1 MNLQQLI
8 SIVKLQSKS
17 IFKKKMIFITS
28 CFGFGLSFLTSTTAM
43 HRPFLS
49 TITSTQ
55 VENQN
60 DELSKKNIQRFAT
73 TIALIHRYYIKN
85 VNNDQ
90 LFDSAISGM
99 LTSLDPHSSYLD
111 SDDLK
116 ELKTIVSGEF
126 VGVGIKLI
134 LSKEGLLEVISP
146 LDNSPAARSGIK
158 SNDFIVKING
168 QLVQN
173 MSLSKA
179 VSMIKGK
186 RGTSVKLTVL
196 RKSSDKPLIFTITRQ
211 PIHLISV
218 KSKML
223 EPGYG
228 YVRITFFQAPV
239 ISQLRKEIYK
249 LKTKSNG
256 HLKGLILDLRNNP
269 GGLLDV
275 SSKVADSF
283 LDSNK
288 IHQYNNYIFYT
299 KGRVPGANIHIK
311 ATPGDLIP
319 NTQMVV
325 LINGGSASASE
336 IVAGALQD
344 YKRAIIIGTPSFGK
358 GSVQT
363 ILPINQNNAVKL
375 TTALYYTP
383 AGREIQAKGIIPNVT
398 VPELTVKPTASSE
411 LTLDEAD
418 FQNHLLNSTENSET
432 TTAPSKK
439 LLQTQ
444 LKLAKTDYQLYE
456 ALLILHGLNA
466 HF

>member
-1 MNLQQLI
+1 MNLRQLI
-8 SIVKLQSKS
+8 SIVKLQSKP
-17 IFKKKMIFITS
+17 IFEKKMVFITS
-28 CFGFGLSFLTSTTAM
+28 CFGFGLSFLTSTLAI
-43 HRPFLS
+43 HRPPLP
-49 TITSTQ
+49 TITLTQ
-55 VENQN
+55 VETQN
-60 DELSKKNIQRFAT
+60 NELSKKNVQRFAT
-73 TIALIHRYYIKN
+73 TMAFIHRYYIKN
-85 VNNDQ
+85 VNNDK
-90 LFDSAISGM
+90 LFNSAISGM
-99 LTSLDPHSSYLD
+99 IASLDPHSSYLD
-111 SDDLK
+111 SNDLK
-116 ELKTIVSGEF
+116 ELKTTVSGEF
-126 VGVGIKLI
+126 VGVGIELT
-134 LSKEGLLEVISP
+134 LSKDGLLEVISP

-158 SNDFIVKING
+158 SNDFIIKING

-173 MSLSKA
+173 MSLPKA
-179 VSMIKGK
+179 VNMIKGK

-196 RKSSDKPLIFTITRQ
+196 RKSNDKPLIFKVTRE

-228 YVRITFFQAPV
+228 YVRITFFQVSVA
-239 ISQLRKEIYK
+239 SQLRKEIYK

-275 SSKVADSF
+275 SSEVADSF
-283 LDSNK
+283 LDSSK
-288 IHQYNNYIFYT
+288 IHQYNDYIFYT

-311 ATPGDLIP
+311 ATPGDLVP

-344 YKRAIIIGTPSFGK
+344 YKRAVIMGMPSFGK

-363 ILPINQNNAVKL
+363 ILPINQNDAIKL

-398 VPELTVKPTASSE
+398 VPEFTIKPAAASG

-418 FQNHLLNSTENSET
+418 FQNHLLNDMESSRT
-432 TTAPSKK
+432 TTEQSKK
-439 LLQTQ
+439 LLQAQ
-444 LKLAKTDYQLYE
+444 LELAKTDYQLYE
-456 ALLILHGLNA
+456 ALLMLHGLNA